1 MNLEEITRLKLR
13 ILELWHQTHKFS
25 STPFILWAW
34 IRGSQNFIFHYGSSQ
49 LVPTKHP
56 KCVLVLC
63 AWRTLNNG
71 LKFEVV
77 QFIQNQTK
85 KNLLLNEIDTLPCCK
100 EVSWVM
106 RCTMYNPTIWM
117 ITFSL
122 QAQIP
127 WFILE
132 PFNWRW
138 LNSPKVFLVCEISWA
153 PKGGLRSNM
162 LWKNNPK
169 KRPIQTWF
177 QGKSYYLVLF
187 QLASLSFLVFYVTP
201 NNYGK
206 CSRTLNNNFTW
217 AHMEFMCCCQAAIVW
232 AFIQ

>member
-1 MNLEEITRLKLR
+1 MNFDIKHISSVQRLLFCELGFVDPKTSYFIMEALNWCQLNTQNVCWSCALDEHLIMVWNLKLSNLSKTR
-13 ILELWHQTHKFS
+13 
-25 STPFILWAW
+25 P
-34 IRGSQNFIFHYGSSQ
+34 
-49 LVPTKHP
+49 
-56 KCVLVLC
+56 
-63 AWRTLNNG
+63 
-71 LKFEVV
+71 
-77 QFIQNQTK
+77 K

-177 QGKSYYLVLF
+177 QGESYYLVLF